1 VKVIDS
7 ALQIYLA
14 FNAKF
19 SQMRSQSDENT
30 ANNRRSI
37 DRNATEREW
46 KKKVRGR
53 HVAGTILW
61 FVARA
66 TLRLVPGRPRPMIY
80 F

>member
-1 VKVIDS
+1 METQGTID
-7 ALQIYLA
+7 
-14 FNAKF
+14 
-19 SQMRSQSDENT
+19 D
-30 ANNRRSI
+30 RSI
-37 DRNATEREW
+37 YRMKSNAMEREW

-66 TLRLVPGRPRPMIY
+66 TLRLAAGRPRPMIY